1 MSAATDAA
9 IEGDFTAA
17 GPAAGRGDPGRVASG
32 GRIVLVAN
40 VGDDVGAAAH
50 LAALGGR
57 ADGRVVVVR
66 PTPGAGDLGT
76 LGLDV
81 LVAAGKRPG
90 AAKAER
96 VTAMSWEIARA
107 WMRAG
112 QISDVVV
119 DRAHRLT
126 EPQAAALAGF
136 AAGVG
141 ASLWLVWGGRE
152 NPAHLHTALAGAGGR
167 AVDQVGLWEFRTQL
181 PAPAPLIADGP
192 GDGRAWPALP
202 AAEFTTFLAGCR
214 RHLTHA
220 EFGLVAEVYY
230 DTAAATDAWIAARDR
245 PGVDNQARFAA
256 TLTGWLR
263 DVAVGPAPDPGAVL
277 VRLRA
282 VQAALFT
289 HAVVLGWEP
298 AALGPEPAGRL
309 LGDLTA
315 TRSAALQAVCRTD
328 AAAATALSLHL
339 NLGPTHFELLRIA
352 DVAPDGSAIRPPTST
367 ALHRPGYGRGGNA
380 TPQHA
385 RWMLTAA
392 LNAPRPASEDVLGW
406 GEFCS
411 REPILIPTHARPIF
425 AAHRAYRAGHGATDE
440 EPFFVHPHEPGRRS
454 PAPVLREAIR
464 RTCRQLRLDPPWVHG
479 DNCRYGADVG
489 LVHRRHGWMTERGLT
504 MLMLDPQYPAHI
516 PQPPRPD
523 PPARVRPHEVRGPDR

>member
-1 MSAATDAA
+1 MSTATSGATAQDDPEPWRWPAVCRADA
-9 IEGDFTAA
+9 
-17 GPAAGRGDPGRVASG
+17 DPVAG
-32 GRIVLVAN
+32 GRRTVLVAN
-40 VGDDVGAAAH
+40 FGDDVGAATH

-57 ADGRVVVVR
+57 GDDLVVVVR

-112 QISDVVV
+112 RISDVVV

-126 EPQAAALAGF
+126 ERQAAALAGF

-152 NPAHLHTALAGAGGR
+152 NPAHLHDALAGAGGR
-167 AVDQVGLWEFRTQL
+167 AVEQVGLWEFRVQL
-181 PAPAPLIADGP
+181 PAPAPLMAAGP
-192 GDGRAWPALP
+192 GDGWAWPALP

-214 RHLTHA
+214 RHLTRA
-220 EFGLVAEVYY
+220 EFDVVAEVYY
-230 DTAAATDAWIAARDR
+230 DAAAATDVWLAGRER
-245 PGVDNQARFAA
+245 PGVDNQVRFAA
-256 TLTGWLR
+256 ALTGWLR
-263 DVAVGPAPDPGAVL
+263 DVAVGPAPDPGAAL

-289 HAVVLGWEP
+289 HAVVLGWDA
-298 AALGPEPAGRL
+298 AALGPDPAGRL
-309 LGDLTA
+309 LGNLTVA
-315 TRSAALQAVCRTD
+315 RAGALRAVCRTD

-367 ALHRPGYGRGGNA
+367 APHRPGYGRGGNA

-385 RWMLTAA
+385 RSMLTAV
-392 LNAPRPASEDVLGW
+392 LNAPRPAGEDVVGW

-411 REPILIPTHARPIF
+411 REPITLPGHAWSIF
-425 AAHRAYRAGHGATDE
+425 AAHRAYRIGRGATDE
-440 EPFFVHPHEPGRRS
+440 DPFFVHPREPGRRS
-454 PAPVLREAIR
+454 PATLLREAIR
-464 RTCRQLRLDPPWVHG
+464 RSCHQLRINPPWIHG
-479 DNCRYGADVG
+479 DDCRYGGDVG
-489 LVHRRHGWMTERGLT
+489 LIGRRHGWMIERGLS
-504 MLMLDPQYPAHI
+504 MLMLDPQYPVHI
-516 PQPPRPD
+516 PQPPRPRL
-523 PPARVRPHEVRGPDR
+523 ALRVRPCRVEWP